1 MRAMAGTIKTKEEIA
16 ILREG
21 GQKLAAI
28 RDALASRIAARVSA
42 QEVEHYAAELFLQTG
57 GVSSFF
63 NYRPKRSK
71 HPYPAR
77 VCISVNEVIVHG
89 LPRADIIFQEGDIV
103 GIDVGMKYRGLFTD
117 TAVTVPVGKVSEEAA
132 KLLQVTKQALAVGI
146 GAVRA
151 GVTTG
156 DIGFA
161 IESFVKSVGHFG
173 IVRTLGG
180 HGVGYAVHEEPHLP
194 NFGKRGEGEVL
205 RAGMVV
211 AIEPML
217 TLGSPDLVL
226 DADGHSFRTKDG
238 SLGAHFEHTLVI
250 TENGCEILTKG

>member
-1 MRAMAGTIKTKEEIA
+1 MAGTIKTKEEIA

-42 QEVEHYAAELFLQTG
+42 REIEDYASELFAQAG
-57 GVSSFF
+57 GVSSFL

-71 HPYPAR
+71 EAYPAR
-77 VCISVNEVIVHG
+77 TYISVNEVIVHG
-89 LPRADIIFQEGDIV
+89 LPSAERIFQEGDIV
-103 GIDVGMKYRGLFTD
+103 GIDVGMKYQGLFTD
-117 TAVTVPVGKVSEEAA
+117 TAVTMPVGRVSKEAE
-132 KLLQVTKQALAVGI
+132 KLLEVTKSALAVGI

-156 DIGFA
+156 DIGSA
-161 IESFVKSVGHFG
+161 IESFVQSVSQFG
-173 IVRTLGG
+173 IVKTLGG

-194 NFGKRGEGEVL
+194 NFGRRGEGETL

-226 DADGHSFRTKDG
+226 AADGHSFRTKDG

-250 TENGCEILTKG
+250 TEKGCEILTRR